1 MPALDRLGPTINL
14 GLKCKLLLWIIL
26 GDHWYKD
33 SQTLPMQ
40 SISFVKKFAYSGILI
55 QASLDYKADNFIF
68 PTEQL
73 IHSKEPHGLALWVI
87 FFHFLFFITVTLYFF
102 LAL

>member
-1 MPALDRLGPTINL
+1 MHVWNIYIQTMPALDRLGPTINL

-40 SISFVKKFAYSGILI
+40 SISFVKKICLLRHSYP
-55 QASLDYKADNFIF
+55 SL
-68 PTEQL
+68 P
-73 IHSKEPHGLALWVI
+73 GLQS
-87 FFHFLFFITVTLYFF
+87 
-102 LAL
+102 